1 MAVNHIIPVDEPT
14 DGHTMS
20 RKCKCNPDIQM
31 IGGGRMVEHRYMNN
45 KTHLPDTVAEYEA
58 DDRG

>member
-20 RKCKCNPDIQM
+20 RKCKCNPDVQV
-31 IGGGRMVEHRYMNN
+31 IGGGKMVSNRYMNN
-45 KTHLPDTVAEYEA
+45 TDKKEETN
-58 DDRG
+58 GS